1 MYLSESV
8 AFKGQ
13 QSHRCFPREGVRRP
27 CVPLTECP
35 RYMDA
40 WLCNQTE
47 HVSRLESQWLQAVPE
62 DSKGFDKH
70 RSSIPG
76 MQIAPEDV
84 RLAEREREYRA
95 PAEPDK
101 FAQQLARAKDEPR
114 ETRTS
119 IQCGKEHPLLFCSPD
134 VSVMVSALCKVLT
147 SWFSL

>member
-84 RLAEREREYRA
+84 RLAERERESTER
-95 PAEPDK
+95 
-101 FAQQLARAKDEPR
+101 QQN
-114 ETRTS
+114 
-119 IQCGKEHPLLFCSPD
+119 
-134 VSVMVSALCKVLT
+134 LT
-147 SWFSL
+147 SLLSSWPGPKMSPEKPEPAFNVAKNILYSSAPQMYLSWSLHSARY